1 MNAKMLPSVNATEK
15 YTLNVK
21 MPLQSVQQEKKYNI
35 HECAIPCID

>member
-21 MPLQSVQQEKKYNI
+21 MPLQSVQQEKNI
-35 HECAIPCID
+35 ISMNVLFRV

>member
-21 MPLQSVQQEKKYNI
+21 MPLQSVQQEKNI
-35 HECAIPCID
+35 IFMNVLFRV